1 MRVQKPP
8 SERALITTS
17 VDWFTAQG
25 WEAQKFQRECWHA
38 YLQGKNGLL
47 TAPTG
52 SGKTYALLMPILLEA
67 LRMRSIVKQKRG
79 LRAIWIAPIRAL
91 TKEIEASAQRA
102 INDLGL
108 DWSVAIRTGDTTA
121 SSRAKQK
128 RNMPELLI
136 TTPES
141 LHMLLAQKGAAEL
154 FSEMRCVVADE
165 WHELLGSKRA
175 VQMELALSRLR
186 AWCPAMRTWGIS
198 ATMGNMDQAMDVL
211 LGSDPGER
219 VLVRAAVKKVI
230 EVSSVLPKDIRKF
243 PWAGHIGLRS
253 VDQVLP
259 ILQENRTT
267 LIFTNTR
274 SFAERW
280 YQALLDVAPDLA
292 GVIGLHH
299 GFLDRA
305 TRDWVEQA
313 LHDEKLKAVICTS
326 SLDLGVDFRPVGAI
340 VQVGGPKN
348 VARFAQ
354 RAGRSGHRPGALSQ
368 IHFVPTHALEL
379 LEGAALRMAI
389 KEGRIESRIP
399 YVRSFDVLCQYLVT
413 LAVGDGFRQE
423 EVRKEISTT
432 FSFNSVSDE
441 EWEQVLAFVTTGGP
455 TLLAYDEFKKVE
467 VEDGVYKVL
476 DRGIALRHRMSIG
489 TITSDT
495 SIRVKF
501 LKGGYIGTVEESF
514 ASRLDVGDV
523 FWFGGR
529 NLEFV
534 SIRNM
539 EMLVRSSKEASG
551 RIPSW
556 LGGRMSFSSEMSVV
570 LREVMDRTAKG
581 ITTDPEVKKLGP
593 LLAKQRERSHVPQAN
608 ELLVERIRTKEGHH
622 VFIYPFEGRAVHEG
636 MSALLA
642 YRISLLGPISF
653 SIAMNDYGFEL
664 LSEQEIPIRDAFD
677 SDLLSTDHLRHDIER
692 SLNETEMA
700 RRRFRDIAQVAGLV
714 FKGYP
719 GKAKA
724 VRHLQSSAQLF
735 FSVFE
740 DMDPNN
746 LLLRQAHEEVMT
758 FQLEESRLRNAL
770 ERIATQ
776 NIVITDPPSITPF
789 CFPIMVDRL
798 RELLTSE
805 KLEDRIARMKAQLE

>member
-1 MRVQKPP
+1 MPVQRPP
-8 SERALITTS
+8 SDRALIATAQA
-17 VDWFTAQG
+17 WFSAQG
-25 WEAQKFQRECWHA
+25 WRPQRFQRTCWQA
-38 YLQGKNGLL
+38 YLEGRNGLL

-67 LRMRSIVKQKRG
+67 LRMRAVTKQKRG

-102 INDLGL
+102 IRDLGL

-121 SSRAKQK
+121 SARAKQK

-141 LHMLLAQKGAAEL
+141 LHVLFAQKGTRQLFGEL
-154 FSEMRCVVADE
+154 RCVVADE

-175 VQMELALSRLR
+175 VQLELALSRLR
-186 AWCPAMRTWGIS
+186 AWCPGLRTWGIS
-198 ATMGNMDQAMDVL
+198 ATMGDLDMAMDVL
-211 LGSDPGER
+211 LGSDAREH
-219 VLVRAAVKKVI
+219 VLVRATVKKVI
-230 EVSSVLPKDIRKF
+230 DVKSVLPPDIRKF

-253 VDQVLP
+253 VHQVVP
-259 ILQENRTT
+259 IIEQSRTT
-267 LIFTNTR
+267 LVFTNTR

-280 YQALLDVAPDLA
+280 YQALLDVAPELA
-292 GVIGLHH
+292 GVLALHH
-299 GFLDRA
+299 GSLDRT

-326 SLDLGVDFRPVGAI
+326 SLDLGVDFRPVGTI

-354 RAGRSGHRPGALSQ
+354 RAGRSGHRPGALSR

-379 LEGAALRMAI
+379 LEGAALRTAI

-423 EVRKEISTT
+423 EVRKEIATT

-441 EWEQVLAFVTTGGP
+441 EWAQVLAFITTGGP
-455 TLLAYDEFKKVE
+455 TLLAYDEFRKVE
-467 VEDGVYKVL
+467 VEEGVYKVL

-495 SIRVKF
+495 AIRVKF
-501 LKGGYIGTVEESF
+501 MKGGYIGSVEESF
-514 ASRLDVGDV
+514 ASKLDVGDV

-529 NLEFV
+529 NLEFI

-539 EMLVRSSKEASG
+539 EMLVRLSKSASG
-551 RIPSW
+551 KVPSW
-556 LGGRMSFSSEMSVV
+556 LGGRMSFSSEMSAV
-570 LREVMDRTAKG
+570 LRQVVDRAADG

-593 LLAKQRERSHVPQAN
+593 LLRKQSERSHIPRAN
-608 ELLVERIRTKEGHH
+608 ELLVERVRTKEGHH

-642 YRISLLGPISF
+642 YRISLLAPITF
-653 SIAMNDYGFEL
+653 SIAMNDHGFEL
-664 LSEQEIPIRDAFD
+664 LSVQEIPIHAAFD
-677 SDLLSTDHLRHDIER
+677 SDLLSTAHLRHDIER

-700 RRRFRDIAQVAGLV
+700 RRRFRDIAQIAGLV

-735 FSVFE
+735 FSVFQ
-740 DMDPNN
+740 DLDPGN
-746 LLLRQAHEEVMT
+746 LLLQQAHEEVMT
-758 FQLEESRLRNAL
+758 FQLEESRLRTAL

-776 NIVITDPPSITPF
+776 RIIITDPPTITPF
-789 CFPIMVDRL
+789 CFPIMVDRM
-798 RELLTSE
+798 REGLSSE
-805 KLEDRIARMKAQLE
+805 KLEDRIARMEAQLE